1 MAFDLNSI
9 RRGISLSPPRMVVYG
24 THGVGKT
31 SLAAGSNSPIL
42 LPFEDGEGLIDIPRF
57 PLITAYDQLMGAIGT
72 LVADQH
78 DFKTA
83 IIDTVDW
90 MEPVVWAET
99 CRRNKWA
106 DIETPG
112 FGKGYLAADDVW
124 REVLAGLDALRGHG
138 MMVIVLA
145 HSEVKN
151 FADPTTENY
160 DRHQIKLQKRSWGL
174 IQEWAD
180 VVAFLNFRTVVEKSD
195 AGFSK
200 KVAKGKGFGER
211 ILYLEERP
219 AYYAKNRYRLP
230 PEINLPQDN
239 PNGMYQAFEA
249 AFSNAVA
256 KATAPAT
263 QEQ

>member
-1 MAFDLNSI
+1 MAYNLNSI
-9 RRGISLSPPRMVVYG
+9 RRGISLTPPRMVVYG

-31 SLAAGSNSPIL
+31 SFAAGAPAPIM

-57 PLITAYDQLMGAIGT
+57 DLITTYAQLMEAIGT
-72 LVADQH
+72 LVAEAHEFQ
-78 DFKTA
+78 TA
-83 IIDTVDW
+83 VIDTADW
-90 MEPVVWAET
+90 MEPVIWAEA
-99 CRRNKWA
+99 CRRNGWA
-106 DIETPG
+106 SIESPG
-112 FGKGYLAADDVW
+112 FGKGYLEADAIW
-124 REVLAGLDALRGHG
+124 REVLSGLDAMRARG
-138 MMVIVLA
+138 MQTIVLA

-180 VVAFLNFRTVVEKSD
+180 IVAFLNFRVVVEKTD

-211 ILYLEERP
+211 ILFLEERP

-230 PEINLPQDN
+230 PEIQLPQDN
-239 PNGMYQAFEA
+239 PTGMYQAFA
-249 AFSNAVA
+249 AALNQSVA
-256 KATAPAT
+256 SATT
-263 QEQ
+263 VKE